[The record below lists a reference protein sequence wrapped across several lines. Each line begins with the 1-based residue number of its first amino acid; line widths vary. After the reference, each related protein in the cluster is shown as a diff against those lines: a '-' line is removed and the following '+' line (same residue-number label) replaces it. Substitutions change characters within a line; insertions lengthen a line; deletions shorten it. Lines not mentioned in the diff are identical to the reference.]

1 MKAIMHT
8 FDTHKHIKELQ
19 ATGFDERQA
28 EVIVKSLFES
38 RDYDVSKLA
47 TKEQVFVLEKDVK
60 SIEKD
65 VKAIEKDVRAIEKD
79 VRAIEKDVKSL
90 RVEMRE
96 GFQCIYKEMKNFA
109 TKDELQMLR
118 TELRTEMK
126 NFVTKDEFY
135 SYVKSETTAVKNDIL
150 KWMTPLLLAIM
161 LQLFFK

>member
-65 VKAIEKDVRAIEKD
+65 VKTIEKD

-150 KWMTPLLLAIM
+150 KWMIPLLLAIM

>member
-19 ATGFDERQA
+19 ATAFDERQA

-65 VKAIEKDVRAIEKD
+65 VK
-79 VRAIEKDVKSL
+79 SL

-118 TELRTEMK
+118 TELLTEMK

-150 KWMTPLLLAIM
+150 KWMIPLLLAIM

>member
-19 ATGFDERQA
+19 ATGFDEHQA

-65 VKAIEKDVRAIEKD
+65 VK
-79 VRAIEKDVKSL
+79 SL

-96 GFQCIYKEMKNFA
+96 GFQWIYKEMKNFA

-150 KWMTPLLLAIM
+150 KWMIPLLLAIM

>member
-79 VRAIEKDVKSL
+79 VKSL

-150 KWMTPLLLAIM
+150 KWMIPLLLAIM

>member
-8 FDTHKHIKELQ
+8 FDTYKHIKELQ

-60 SIEKD
+60 S
-65 VKAIEKDVRAIEKD
+65 
-79 VRAIEKDVKSL
+79 IEKDVKSL

-150 KWMTPLLLAIM
+150 KWMIPLLLAIM

>member
-60 SIEKD
+60 S
-65 VKAIEKDVRAIEKD
+65 IEKD

-150 KWMTPLLLAIM
+150 KWMIPLLLAIM

>member
-1 MKAIMHT
+1 MHT

-79 VRAIEKDVKSL
+79 VKSL

-96 GFQCIYKEMKNFA
+96 GFQWIYKEMKNFA

-150 KWMTPLLLAIM
+150 KWMIPLLLAIM